1 MGNRRPFSGVGIC
14 SLLVI
19 FAVLCMSVF
28 ALLSVSTV
36 QSQARLAEK
45 ARAAADNYYR
55 AENEAEQILA
65 QLRSGEI
72 PPGVESPGK
81 HLYTYSCDL
90 SETQTLAVWVA
101 VTGSEYEILRWQV
114 VSTVE
119 WQADDRIP
127 VWRGE

>member
-1 MGNRRPFSGVGIC
+1 MENKRSFSGVGIS

-19 FAVLCMSVF
+19 FAVLCLTVF
-28 ALLSVSTV
+28 ALLCVSTV
-36 QSQARLAEK
+36 RAQIKLAEK
-45 ARAAADNYYR
+45 SRLATVSYYEAQCH
-55 AENEAEQILA
+55 AEHILA
-65 QLRSGEI
+65 QLRNGQI
-72 PPGVESPGK
+72 PQGVESPK
-81 HLYTYSCDL
+81 EHIYTYSCDL

-101 VTGSEYEILRWQV
+101 VTDSDYEILRWQV

>member
-1 MGNRRPFSGVGIC
+1 MENKRSFSGVGIS

-19 FAVLCMSVF
+19 FAVLCLTVF

-36 QSQARLAEK
+36 RAQAKLADKSRK
-45 ARAAADNYYR
+45 ATAAYYDAQYR
-55 AENEAEQILA
+55 AEQILA
-65 QLRSGEI
+65 GLRAGQV
-72 PPGVESPGK
+72 PQGVESPK
-81 HLYTYSCDL
+81 EHIYTYSCDL

-101 VTGSEYEILRWQV
+101 VEGSDYEILRWQV